1 MTTPKRRSLLSFFFL
16 FVLIFFSDM
25 KASLLRET
33 RLFGSGEKEGG
44 ARLSQGMD
52 TWSTPNKREE
62 AGRKDKA

>member
-1 MTTPKRRSLLSFFFL
+1 
-16 FVLIFFSDM
+16 M

-44 ARLSQGMD
+44 ARVSQGMD